1 MSVVSGFPYF
11 KSKVLVPL
19 GQLGNYNFPNPIAF
33 LDRGRYLII
42 FNYAV
47 VGSIAGTVV
56 SFLVQVNLSQDSL
69 AGNVLITAPKTN
81 TNTVDSSGI
90 IVPVAP
96 QIAPPQ
102 PCVSYRA
109 IENTCTITANNTPI
123 FLSYLVTV
131 AGGNTWGSST
141 AAQDALFN
149 YVHFIKLA

>member
-1 MSVVSGFPYF
+1 MSVISGFPYF

-19 GQLGNYNFPNPIAF
+19 GQVGGYNFPNPIAY
-33 LDRGRYLII
+33 LDRGRYLVL
-42 FNYAV
+42 FNFAAV
-47 VGSIAGTVV
+47 GNVAGTVV
-56 SFLVQVNLSQDSL
+56 SFFNQVVLTQDSL
-69 AGNVLITAPKTN
+69 AGDALITSPKTN

-102 PCVSYRA
+102 PCVMYRA

-141 AAQDALFN
+141 AAQDDLFN